1 MPSSGIVGL
10 ATTDVRS
17 YAPPVD
23 FALDQAVRSA
33 AVAHVERLA
42 KRFGRD
48 SVPWR
53 ALQAG
58 FEFRGTIVKLIA
70 PQGIFKPAILALP
83 LSITTAPSNPYGDLV
98 EDDHL
103 IYRYFKTDPR
113 HRDNAGLR
121 AVMEARLPLLYF
133 HGIVKGIYALFS
145 PVYIIEELPS
155 QLAFRIAV
163 ADTAADGLDD
173 LDDRVAE
180 EPTRGYRA
188 RVVLQRLHQASFSQR
203 VLRAYRNSCT
213 ACHLKHRELLDAAH
227 IVPDKDP
234 LGVPSVT
241 NGLALCKLHH
251 AAFDSYIIGISPAR
265 VVEVRQDILA
275 EEDGPMLLHGLKGV
289 NGQPIALP
297 RQAADYP
304 ASEYLAIR
312 YQEFR
317 KAG

>member
-1 MPSSGIVGL
+1 V
-10 ATTDVRS
+10 
-17 YAPPVD
+17 
-23 FALDQAVRSA
+23 
-33 AVAHVERLA
+33 
-42 KRFGRD
+42 
-48 SVPWR
+48 
-53 ALQAG
+53 
-58 FEFRGTIVKLIA
+58 
-70 PQGIFKPAILALP
+70 
-83 LSITTAPSNPYGDLV
+83 
-98 EDDHL
+98 
-103 IYRYFKTDPR
+103 
-113 HRDNAGLR
+113 
-121 AVMEARLPLLYF
+121 
-133 HGIVKGIYALFS
+133 
-145 PVYIIEELPS
+145 
-155 QLAFRIAV
+155 
-163 ADTAADGLDD
+163 
-173 LDDRVAE
+173 
-180 EPTRGYRA
+180 
-188 RVVLQRLHQASFSQR
+188 
-203 VLRAYRNSCT
+203 
-213 ACHLKHRELLDAAH
+213 CHLKHRELLDAAH